1 MIHHVVL
8 ELARSPE
15 FPDGSGKHGYE
26 LRLPLTA
33 HGKLDPAYW
42 QKHRVDYSFRR
53 FWDGADEEYGELR
66 HDHRGWVLSFKSGSE
81 DDDAICGNDDYRF
94 AVGEN
99 VLIKERDGKTRT
111 FHVVS
116 VM

>member
-1 MIHHVVL
+1 MIHYVTL
-8 ELARSPE
+8 ELARCPE
-15 FPDGSGKHGYE
+15 FPDGSSKHGYE

-33 HGKLDPAYW
+33 HGKLDQGYW
-42 QKHRVDYSFRR
+42 QKHRTDYSFRR
-53 FWDGADEEYGELR
+53 FWDGKDEEYGELS
-66 HDHRGWVLSFKSGSE
+66 HGHRGWVLSFNPGSE
-81 DDDAICGNDDYRF
+81 DDEVIFGGDDYRF
-94 AVGEN
+94 AVGEY